1 MMILVI
7 IMYQTQV
14 KLTVYTPD
22 SDSTSAEDE
31 TDNDGKATLDVEID
45 DNAVTGT
52 FVLEYVHA
60 EQLTLFIVAAIS
72 LIPLAKLIGDSTEH
86 LASHYGA
93 TLGSLLNVTFGNAA
107 EIIIAIVAINA
118 GLLELVKASITGAI
132 LGNILLIFGISI
144 LVGGFKFKEQFFN
157 KENVG
162 MQASMLFL
170 AVIGLTIPTILVTTV
185 LNPEDELNQ
194 IKIQFLSDVLAFLLL
209 AVYVAGLI
217 FMFFTHKHLFTSRLT
232 NQVGDRITIK
242 EKNNYIEEN
251 PQLEIHKEWSKKKS
265 FFLLGLSMA
274 GVVVI
279 SEILVGSIE
288 VVTAEFGFG
297 ELFVGAIIIGIV
309 GNAAEY
315 SSAILLAR
323 KGKMDLSIGIAAG
336 SGTQIALFVVPI
348 LVIAGVLLSR
358 PFTLVFTGF
367 EITSVLLAA
376 IIMNL
381 IAHDGKSNWF
391 EGVMLISVYII
402 IAVGFFFI
410 P

>member
-1 MMILVI
+1 MCQKVVI
-7 IMYQTQV
+7 ILRLSF
-14 KLTVYTPD
+14 KLSKSSIIYFLLIFV
-22 SDSTSAEDE
+22 
-31 TDNDGKATLDVEID
+31 LM
-45 DNAVTGT
+45 AV
-52 FVLEYVHA
+52 VLEYIHA
-60 EQLTLFIVAAIS
+60 EQLILFVVAAIG

-132 LGNILLIFGISI
+132 LGNILLIFGLSI
-144 LVGGFKFKEQFFN
+144 MTSGFKFKEQFFN

-170 AVIGLTIPTILVTTV
+170 AVIGLTIPTILVSTV
-185 LNPEDELNQ
+185 LNAEDELNQ
-194 IKIQFLSDVLAFLLL
+194 IKIQFLSDALAFLLL

-217 FMFFTHKHLFTSRLT
+217 FTFFTHKHLFTSRLV
-232 NQVGDRITIK
+232 NQDGNRIAIK
-242 EKNNYIEEN
+242 GNNLQ
-251 PQLEIHKEWSKKKS
+251 QLEIHKEWSKKKS
-265 FFLLGLSMA
+265 FLLLGLSMV
-274 GVVVI
+274 GVIVI

-309 GNAAEY
+309 GNAAEH
-315 SSAILLAR
+315 SSAIFLAR

-348 LVIAGVLLSR
+348 LVISGILLNR
-358 PFTLVFTGF
+358 PFNLVFTVF
-367 EITSVLLAA
+367 EIASILLAA
-376 IIMNL
+376 LILNL

-391 EGVMLISVYII
+391 EGVMLMAVYLI
-402 IAVGFFFI
+402 IAIGFFFI